1 MTDAADYKSDPSG
14 ERIPD
19 DAEIIDASA
28 RTRPRVHTSE
38 AEKSKAIGEL
48 SFLGDIPLRLNMVLG
63 EATMPLGEIIAL
75 ETDSIVQL
83 DKPSGEPIDIYVE
96 NQKLG
101 TGEVIV
107 LHEKLRIRVLEVTSP
122 SRESKKS
129 EAQQLEKQGEE

>member
-28 RTRPRVHTSE
+28 RTRPRVHAAE
-38 AEKSKAIGEL
+38 AEEPKAIGEL

-122 SRESKKS
+122 SRESKKP